1 MQMGFYFDQTRCT
14 GCKACVVA
22 CKDWYDIPVGEAT
35 RIKILYNEENKWPD
49 VRVKYLTATC
59 YQCLDPLCVDACSV
73 DAMNKNEETGIVDV
87 DPELCVGL
95 EECNGGCLKACPY
108 DAPQFGT
115 EANPKMWKC
124 DLCADRLSNGQ
135 RAICEESCPVR
146 AIEVAPL
153 EDLKVKFGEK
163 EVDTARGRKLK
174 DGDDFFYST
183 RTRPAV
189 LINPKVTEIPPQG
202 D

>member
-22 CKDWYDIPVGEAT
+22 CKDWYDIPVGEAS
-35 RIKILYNEENKWPD
+35 RLKILYNEENKWPD

-59 YQCLDPLCVDACSV
+59 FHCLDPLCVDACSV
-73 DAMNKNEETGIVDV
+73 GAMSKRDEDGIVQIDA
-87 DPELCVGL
+87 EGCIGL
-95 EECNGGCLKACPY
+95 EECKGKCLKACPY

-115 EANPKMWKC
+115 EANAKMWKC
-124 DLCADRLSNGQ
+124 DLCIDRIDEGKQ
-135 RAICEESCPVR
+135 AVCDDACPTR

-153 EDLKVKFGEK
+153 DELIAKYGEK
-163 EVDTARGRKLK
+163 DVDEARGRKLK

-183 RTRPAV
+183 KTRPAV
-189 LINPKVTEIPPQG
+189 LINPKNT
-202 D
+202 DLSKLNS